1 MSQPV
6 RGHGP
11 RQRVP
16 QVIARVI
23 QPGRIQGDLAVE
35 AWTEWAAFPDP
46 RKKEFLYAPMGPGV
60 YELRWKDTGE
70 LVLHGSGKNCAYRMT
85 SLLPATLGQGSR
97 KNQGKRDYVMEN
109 LTQLEYRCC
118 ACDTEA
124 EARSVEAR
132 LKLDATYR
140 FPT

>member
-1 MSQPV
+1 L
-6 RGHGP
+6 
-11 RQRVP
+11 RQVP
-16 QVIARVI
+16 TE
-23 QPGRIQGDLAVE
+23 DVE
-35 AWTEWAAFPDP
+35 AWSEWAAFPDP

-60 YELRWKDTGE
+60 YELRRKDTGE

-85 SLLPATLGQGSR
+85 SLLPATLGQGTR
-97 KNQGKRDYVMEN
+97 KNQGKRDYVMEH

-124 EARSVEAR
+124 EARSVETR